1 MCSPSSNSTSTA
13 PLWLSLCLLAGISTK
28 LGIELQRA
36 TWQPILSPF
45 RTQPLRMHVE
55 NLKLRKHASPTSSE
69 PSRHL
74 YLVKRS

>member
-1 MCSPSSNSTSTA
+1 MCSHNSSSTSMA
-13 PLWLSLCLLAGISTK
+13 PLWLSLCLLAGISTR
-28 LGIELQRA
+28 LAIELQRA

-55 NLKLRKHASPTSSE
+55 NLRLPKPESHALNR
-69 PSRHL
+69 PSRQL